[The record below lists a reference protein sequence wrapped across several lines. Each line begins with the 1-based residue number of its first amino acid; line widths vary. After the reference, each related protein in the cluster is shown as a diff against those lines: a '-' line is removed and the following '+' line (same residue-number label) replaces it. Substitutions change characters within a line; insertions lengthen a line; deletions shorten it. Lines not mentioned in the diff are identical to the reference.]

1 MHKKINELEESNLA
15 EKSWQLMG
23 EVSAAKRPE
32 NSLMEE
38 VLEYDTTSKPG
49 NEQMLELCMQAV
61 SQPATRP
68 PVFWMGNYNFG
79 RVKIMP
85 GRAFDAGRVHRTG
98 ADVLYTLYTLQ
109 S

>member
-38 VLEYDTTSKPG
+38 VLEYYTTSKPG

-61 SQPATRP
+61 SQRP
-68 PVFWMGNYNFG
+68 VHPSFG
-79 RVKIMP
+79 WVIIIL
-85 GRAFDAGRVHRTG
+85 
-98 ADVLYTLYTLQ
+98 DV
-109 S
+109 